1 MKRSTYIK
9 NKYKRSEQLLIGD
22 RVYISNAPIEQRHR
36 NGLKGTIISFQVMP
50 PIFKNKVA
58 EVTFDDYSTSV
69 WNVSRLTKII

>member
-36 NGLKGTIISFQVMP
+36 NGLKGTIISFQDMP

-58 EVTFDDYSTSV
+58 IFLPLALLALSIVFFI
-69 WNVSRLTKII
+69 TK